1 MTRVSDLSGDYGA
14 IQDEVTRVAG
24 ARAMSI
30 KSHNNNV
37 IIDLKSNT
45 QGVGLGFGG
54 HGMSIKL
61 AEPIVNASAISA
73 VFADKTTALQI
84 ALNLPI

>member
-24 ARAMSI
+24 AGAMSI

-54 HGMSIKL
+54 QGMSIKL

-73 VFADKTTALQI
+73 VFGDKTAALQI